1 MDLKELYL
9 DPKFSAAFSGK
20 KLFSEVVRKQDRSVK
35 TKDVEKSLRKID
47 AYTLHKP
54 NRREPLYRRIYTK
67 GIGDLYQCDL
77 VDMTKFADENDGY
90 KWVITIID
98 TFSKKAWAFKLK
110 NKTAESIV
118 SVMKSFFEKNKCK
131 KIEFDQGGEFKN
143 RLFLK
148 LLKKNK
154 IHHYHVYSDRK
165 CAIVE
170 RFNRTLKT
178 RMYRSFTARGS
189 HRWVDVL
196 QDLVNAY
203 NSSKHRSI
211 GGFTPNQVK
220 KSNEKLVRKMLYPI
234 IKKEKKHMKPVYK
247 IGDSVRISMMKAPF
261 QKGYDQTYSY
271 QVYEVS
277 KVQRTYPVTYKI
289 RDYKGEELDGSF
301 YKNEL
306 QIIDKS
312 DGIWPI
318 NKILGTVK
326 KRGVT
331 YYRVNYLGYP
341 EDLTDLIS
349 QQDLFNV

>member
-1 MDLKELYL
+1 MDLKKLYQ

-20 KLFSEVVRKQDRSVK
+20 QTFSDAVRSQDRTVK
-35 TKDVEKSLRKID
+35 RKDVEKAFRGID

-54 NRREPLYRRIYTK
+54 TRRESLYRRIYTK
-67 GIGDLYQCDL
+67 GIGYLYQCDL
-77 VDMTKFADENDGY
+77 VDMSKFADENNGF
-90 KWVITIID
+90 KWLITIID
-98 TFSKKAWAFKLK
+98 TFSKKAWAYKMK
-110 NKTAESIV
+110 NKSAESIV
-118 SVMKSFFEKNKCK
+118 TVMTPFFKKNKCN

-143 RLFLK
+143 RLFLD
-148 LLKKNK
+148 LLKKHK
-154 IHHYHVYSDRK
+154 IKYFHVYSDRK

-178 RMYRSFTARGS
+178 RMYRSFTSRGS
-189 HRWVDVL
+189 HRWIDVL
-196 QDLVNAY
+196 QDLINAY

-220 KSNEKLVRKMLYPI
+220 KSNEHIIRRILYPK
-234 IKKEKKHMKPVYK
+234 IKKEKKHTKTVYK
-247 IGDSVRISMMKAPF
+247 IGDTVRISMMKAPF

-277 KVQRTYPVTYKI
+277 KVRQTYPVTYKI
-289 RDYKGEELDGSF
+289 RDYKGEELDGAF

-306 QIIDKS
+306 QIVDKS

-318 NKILGTVK
+318 NKILGTEK

-341 EDLTDLIS
+341 EDLTDLIP